1 MAVWAYASLMSL
13 MHTLEMI
20 LHPSQQQL
28 YTNIIQIESLLQKV
42 RSLQEFLE
50 DYSHRDHEE
59 MAALGS
65 RIADKARAADSVIDY
80 HVLDQILA
88 RSKGKEA
95 ESSTGFSEY
104 IQNLIEEMDD
114 LFERIKETA
123 GEARPQIEFSPAG
136 SSRLAPSDHNN
147 LVGSDEK
154 LIKIMDTLTGDQSNC
169 EIISIVGMGGIG
181 KTTLAK
187 NVYKNAYTAQHFYI
201 RSWATVSQNYSASQ
215 IISDMLS
222 EINRSKQES
231 VLGDDPL
238 QEKLYEG
245 KRESDLSEYQLGD
258 RLYKILFDRRYL
270 IVIDDLW
277 SIEAWEKIRAFLP
290 DNGNGSRIIITTREI
305 NVARQLNSL
314 VSFEMELLDYDQSW
328 NLLRDKVFGKET
340 CPPELEELG
349 KDIAIKCRG
358 LPLAIVAIGG
368 FLAKSSK
375 TREVWEDTMENLNSI
390 ISSGDEGNCMEILKL
405 SYKNLP
411 IHLKSCF
418 LYIAVISEYRR
429 SMIPD
434 IAWLLVGEGFV
445 KPIRDKT
452 LEEVAN
458 EYITDLIERNLI
470 LVLEIGSIGQVKI
483 TGIHDFLG
491 DICLKQVEE
500 EKFLSAIDTRNMT
513 VATAQA
519 LDVVTRAFE
528 IRSTTN
534 VYASRLVVW
543 DGLEVVEELSPAE
556 EGTSQLVPYLRLSFL
571 DRQNLNSMGR
581 RFFDSVPLFLFLQ
594 SLIVMSSPG
603 NLIRLPSEI
612 WDLPHLRHL
621 FSNIVLLSDPLPHDY
636 PKKGRHDPH
645 ILENLQNLVGAVD
658 FWCGEDVYRRAPN
671 LKMLKIVYSPLF
683 PRWDTAFFSLSNLV
697 HLQKLETLSLE
708 SMGTMSLNH
717 LSFPVSLKKLTLI
730 GCHLPDM
737 TIASSLPKLEELGL
751 HNCTFEGHMWRLED
765 EEFLE
770 LKKLV
775 IGRGELL
782 HWQADKTH
790 FPALESL
797 FIRRLN
803 LEEFPEDFG
812 ELPTLRTIGVDSCSD
827 STNKWAEQIA
837 EAQESYG
844 NEGFQVIITRK
855 KEDD

>member
-1 MAVWAYASLMSL
+1 MATWAYAALMSL
-13 MHTLEMI
+13 MHTLETI
-20 LHPSQQQL
+20 LQPSQQL
-28 YTNIIQIESLLQKV
+28 HMNIIQIESLLQKV

-50 DYSHRDHEE
+50 DYSHRGHEE

-65 RIADKARAADSVIDY
+65 RIADMARAADNVIDY

-88 RSKGKEA
+88 RSKGQEA
-95 ESSTGFSEY
+95 ESSSGFSEY
-104 IQNLIEEMDD
+104 IQNLIEEMED
-114 LFERIKETA
+114 LMETEVVRIKETTRTLE
-123 GEARPQIEFSPAG
+123 EARPLIDSSPAG
-136 SSRLAPSDHNN
+136 SSRLAPSDHNT

-154 LIKIMDTLTGDQSNC
+154 LINEIIDTLTGDQSNR
-169 EIISIVGMGGIG
+169 EIIAIVGMGGIG

-187 NVYKNAYTAQHFYI
+187 NVYKNAYTAQYFDI
-201 RSWATVSQNYSASQ
+201 RAWATVSQNYSVRQ
-215 IISDMLS
+215 IILEMLS
-222 EINRSKQES
+222 EIDRSKQEG
-231 VLGDDPL
+231 VPGDDQL
-238 QEKLYEG
+238 HEELF
-245 KRESDLSEYQLGD
+245 KRNQESDLSEYHELGD
-258 RLYKILFDRRYL
+258 RLYKILFERMYL
-270 IVIDDLW
+270 IVVDDLW
-277 SIEAWEKIRAFLP
+277 NIEAWDKIRAFLP
-290 DNGNGSRIIITTREI
+290 DNRNGSRIIITTREL
-305 NVARQLNSL
+305 NVARQLHSL
-314 VSFEMELLDYDQSW
+314 VSFEMELLDYDRSW
-328 NLLRDKVFGKET
+328 MLLRDKVFGKEECT
-340 CPPELEELG
+340 SELEELG
-349 KDIAIKCRG
+349 KDMAIKCRG

-368 FLAKSSK
+368 FLAKSNK
-375 TREVWEDTMENLNSI
+375 TREVWEDTMENLKSI

-411 IHLKSCF
+411 IHLKPCF
-418 LYIAVISEYRR
+418 LYIAVISKYRHR
-429 SMIPD
+429 SMLPE

-452 LEEVAN
+452 LEEVADG
-458 EYITDLIERNLI
+458 YITDLIERNLI
-470 LVLEIGSIGQVKI
+470 FVLEIGSIGQVKI
-483 TGIHDFLG
+483 LGMHDFIG
-491 DICLKQVEE
+491 EICLKQVEE
-500 EKFLSAIDTRNMT
+500 EKFLSAIDKRN
-513 VATAQA
+513 VATTQA
-519 LDVVTRAFE
+519 LGILRQALQ

-543 DGLEVVEELSPAE
+543 DGLEVVEELSQAE
-556 EGTSQLVPYLRLSFL
+556 EETRQLRLSFL
-571 DRQNLNSMGR
+571 DRRNFNSMR
-581 RFFDSVPLFLFLQ
+581 THSLPLFLFLQ
-594 SLIVMSSPG
+594 SLIVMSSPD
-603 NLIRLPSEI
+603 NLITLPSEI

-621 FSNIVLLSDPLPHDY
+621 FSNMVFLCDPLPLDY
-636 PKKGRHDPH
+636 PKDGRHDPH
-645 ILENLQNLVGAVD
+645 ILENLQNLVGVLN

-671 LKMLKIVYSPLF
+671 LNMLKVFYSPLF
-683 PRWDTAFFSLSNLV
+683 PRWDIAVFNLSNLV

-770 LKKLV
+770 LKKLI

-827 STNKWAEQIA
+827 STNEWAEQIA

-855 KEDD
+855 

>member
-42 RSLQEFLE
+42 RSLQQFLE

-104 IQNLIEEMDD
+104 IQNLIEEMED
-114 LFERIKETA
+114 LFERIKETT
-123 GEARPQIEFSPAG
+123 GEARPQIDFSPAG
-136 SSRLAPSDHNN
+136 SSRLAPSDHNT

-154 LIKIMDTLTGDQSNC
+154 LIEIMDTLTGDESNR
-169 EIISIVGMGGIG
+169 EIIAIVGMGGIG

-187 NVYKNAYTAQHFYI
+187 NVYKNAYTVQHFYI

-222 EINRSKQES
+222 EIDRSKQES
-231 VLGDDPL
+231 VLGDDQL
-238 QEKLYEG
+238 HEKSYKR

-258 RLYKILFDRRYL
+258 LLYKILFNRRYL
-270 IVIDDLW
+270 IVLDDLW
-277 SIEAWEKIRAFLP
+277 SIKAWDKIRVFLP
-290 DNGNGSRIIITTREI
+290 DNGNGSRIIITTREL
-305 NVARQLNSL
+305 NVARQLNSV
-314 VSFEMELLDYDQSW
+314 VSFEMELLDYDRSW
-328 NLLRDKVFGKET
+328 MLLRDKVFGKEE
-340 CPPELEELG
+340 CPSELEEVG

-368 FLAKSSK
+368 FLAKFNK

-411 IHLKSCF
+411 IYLKTCF
-418 LYIAVISEYRR
+418 LYIAVISKYRR
-429 SMIPD
+429 STVPD
-434 IAWLLVGEGFV
+434 LAWSLVGGGFV

-470 LVLEIGSIGQVKI
+470 FVLEIGSIGEFKVF
-483 TGIHDFLG
+483 GMHDFLG
-491 DICLKQVEE
+491 DISLKQVEE
-500 EKFLSAIDTRNMT
+500 EKFLSAIDKRNVT

-519 LDVVTRAFE
+519 LDIVRGAFQ

-543 DGLEVVEELSPAE
+543 DGLEVVEELPPAE

-581 RFFDSVPLFLFLQ
+581 RFIDSVPFFFFLQ
-594 SLIVMSSPG
+594 SLIVMSSPD
-603 NLIRLPSEI
+603 NLITLPSEI

-621 FSNIVLLSDPLPHDY
+621 FSNMVFLCDPLPPDY
-636 PKKGRHDPH
+636 PKDGRHDPH
-645 ILENLQNLVGAVD
+645 ILENLKTLVGVLN
-658 FWCGEDVYRRAPN
+658 FRCGEDVYTRAPN
-671 LKMLKIVYSPLF
+671 LKMLKLVYSPQF
-683 PRWDTAFFSLSNLV
+683 PLWDIAVFSLSNLV
-697 HLQKLETLSLE
+697 HLQKLETLS
-708 SMGTMSLNH
+708 
-717 LSFPVSLKKLTLI
+717 
-730 GCHLPDM
+730 HLPDM
-737 TIASSLPKLEELGL
+737 TIVASLPKLEELGL
-751 HNCTFEGHMWRLED
+751 HKCAFEGRMWRLVD

-770 LKKLV
+770 LKKL
-775 IGRGELL
+775 GFRGSELL

-790 FPALESL
+790 FPVLEHL
-797 FIRRLN
+797 FLGSLN
-803 LEEFPEDFG
+803 LEKFPEDFG
-812 ELPTLRTIGVDSCSD
+812 ELPTLRTIEVDSCSD
-827 STNKWAEQIA
+827 STNEWAEQIG
-837 EAQESYG
+837 EEQESYG
-844 NEGFQVIITRK
+844 NEGFQVIIIRK